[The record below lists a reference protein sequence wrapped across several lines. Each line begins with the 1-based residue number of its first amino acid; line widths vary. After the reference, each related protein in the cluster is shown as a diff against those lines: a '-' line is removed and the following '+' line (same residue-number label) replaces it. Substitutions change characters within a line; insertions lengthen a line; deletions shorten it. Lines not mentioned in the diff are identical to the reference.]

1 MDDVKD
7 LYEESLDELSGLLVA
22 DNVIGEPVETE
33 HGTILPLLS
42 AGFGFGAGGGSSDG
56 SDGAASG
63 GGAGAGGGI
72 EPVAVVVVGSEG
84 VRIERLD
91 DDLWGRLG
99 DAAARLAEQYQ
110 RHQAEGGGS
119 GVEDVDL
126 PHTGEA
132 D

>member
-7 LYEESLDELSGLLVA
+7 LYEEGLDELAHLLSA

-33 HGTILPLLS
+33 DGTILPLLS
-42 AGFGFGAGGGSSDG
+42 AGFGFGAGGGNRPG
-56 SDGAASG
+56 SEGETSG

-72 EPVAVVVVGSEG
+72 RPVAVVVLTVDD

-91 DDLWGRLG
+91 DSLWGRLG
-99 DAAARLAEQYQ
+99 DAAARLAEQGL
-110 RHQAEGGGS
+110 HAGAEGD
-119 GVEDVDL
+119 ELDL
-126 PHTGEA
+126 PSPQGA